1 MEMTCAASCW
11 SRFGLSREQFR
22 LDLLSSLRMK
32 TLRWPEL
39 PKGLTV
45 TVMPP
50 QSYRKRGEDGD
61 FGEEVENDD
70 DDSDPD

>member
-1 MEMTCAASCW
+1 MTCAASCW

-22 LDLLSSLRMK
+22 LDLLSSLQME

-45 TVMPP
+45 TGIPP
-50 QSYRKRGEDGD
+50 KSSQKGGGDGD
-61 FGEEVENDD
+61 VGGEVEKDD
-70 DDSDPD
+70 DDSDSD